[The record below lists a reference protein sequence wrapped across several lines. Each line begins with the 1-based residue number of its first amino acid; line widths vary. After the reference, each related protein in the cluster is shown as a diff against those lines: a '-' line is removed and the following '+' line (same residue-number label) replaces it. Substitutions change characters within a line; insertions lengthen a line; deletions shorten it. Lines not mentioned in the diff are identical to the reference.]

1 MFKGFAHQWPHKVFN
16 MPFVTPDSRY
26 GLASSRLLFMSI
38 EEGALHAG
46 DNIAI
51 WSSKFD
57 DPQQAL
63 TYIKSLISW
72 FPEVDVQITLAQMQ
86 FLTGHDAVLV
96 FDTALEWRVDSP
108 AGIWWVTSESNC
120 DWNVLIPLSAAIE
133 SFIP

>member
-26 GLASSRLLFMSI
+26 DLVSSRMLFISI
-38 EEGALHAG
+38 QQGILHAG

-96 FDTALEWRVDSP
+96 FDTAFDSP
-108 AGIWWVTSESNC
+108 AGIWWVTSESNR
-120 DWNVLIPLSAAIE
+120 DWNVLITLADAIE
-133 SFIP
+133 GQ